1 MRVQLMV
8 NVILEILPMALSGI
22 TYDAVK
28 NTGEVRLKLDIVL
41 T

>member
-8 NVILEILPMALSGI
+8 SVILGRLPMALSGI
-22 TYDAVK
+22 THDAVK
-28 NTGEVRLKLDIVL
+28 NTGEVRPKLDIAL

>member
-8 NVILEILPMALSGI
+8 NVILGRLPMALSGI
-22 TYDAVK
+22 THDSEM
-28 NTGEVRLKLDIVL
+28 NTGEVRPKLDIML